1 MFVDVAILKTE
12 CIDEGLEFALLF
24 MAHQFPAHAGSHLVY
39 FDWLMLLDAWRMIR
53 SLATYL
59 LSLPLAL
66 ALIYLIN

>member
-39 FDWLMLLDAWRMIR
+39 FDWLMLLDAWRLIR
-53 SLATYL
+53 SQATDL
-59 LSLPLAL
+59 LSLAISTSFDLL
-66 ALIYLIN
+66 D